1 MLASMNLLK
10 SLNAKTEV
18 REMLLVDCATKRGT
32 MGHQLKKLRAQ
43 RKGGFWGTISMLTLS
58 LAFYLRSLMGDH
70 GLSSSPVSYQLAVSL
85 GMFAYY
91 WEASDRKIQL
101 LLLIKHYREED

>member
-1 MLASMNLLK
+1 MNLLK

-18 REMLLVDCATKRGT
+18 QDMLLVDCATDA
-32 MGHQLKKLRAQ
+32 MDVDHQLKKLRRQ
-43 RKGGFWGTISMLTLS
+43 RKGGFWGTTILLTLP
-58 LAFYLRSLMGDH
+58 LAIYLGSLMGDH
-70 GLSSSPVSYQLAVSL
+70 GLSLGVVRYQLVFGL